1 MIAELSFRKLDAPKM
16 IDKVAR
22 GLKYANGQEV
32 RVAA

>member
-1 MIAELSFRKLDAPKM
+1 MIAELNFRKLDAPKL

-22 GLKYANGQEV
+22 GQKYANGQGV